1 MQTISISN
9 SLLIF
14 SSVKNSI
21 NMQCSIK
28 SWSNRTET
36 IPLQFLEQKQWSSPI
51 WLTKFNSK
59 QSKNRKKNSL
69 INQNTNKN
77 SNPKQKQKLTYLN
90 KKISAASFITKP
102 FFNLSIRIM
111 CRWWSELLK
120 QERLRKL
127 YKSILKIV

>member
-90 KKISAASFITKP
+90 KKISAASFITKL

-120 QERLRKL
+120 QEPLRKL